1 MVHKAVI
8 LAAGRGTRMQ
18 TLTGSVPKPMLEV
31 AGRPLLAHVI
41 ENLRDAGLEEFLV
54 VTGYLAEQVESCF
67 AGVPWIQL
75 RRQEVLNGTARAAM
89 LARDWVG
96 ADDFLLTFGDILT
109 EPEVYV
115 AMVEKLAGYEA
126 VLAVKH
132 VDDPWRGAAVYAEGD
147 RVTRIIEKPP
157 RGTSTTHWNS
167 AGIYC
172 FRASVWAELARVPLS
187 PRGEYELTDAVRLS
201 LESGA
206 PVTFYAIPGWWRDV
220 GRPEDLKIPDAKSS
234 E

>member
-1 MVHKAVI
+1 MVKKAVI

-18 TLTGSVPKPMLEV
+18 TLTESVPKPMLEV
-31 AGRPLLAHVI
+31 AGRPLLARVV
-41 ENLRDAGLEEFLV
+41 ESLRGAGLEQFLIV
-54 VTGYLAEQVESCF
+54 AGYRAEQVESYF
-67 AGVPWIQL
+67 AKAPGVEF
-75 RRQEVLNGTARAAM
+75 RRQEVRDGTARAAV
-89 LARDWVG
+89 LARDWAG

-109 EPEVYV
+109 EPKVYV
-115 AMVEKLAGYEA
+115 AMAGKLAGYEA

-132 VDDPWRGAAVYAEGD
+132 VDDPWQGAAVYAEGE

-157 RGTSTTHWNS
+157 QGTSTTHWNS

-172 FRASVWAELARVPLS
+172 FRASLWPELARVPLS
-187 PRGEYELTDAVRLS
+187 PRGEYELTDAVRLL
-201 LESGA
+201 LEGGT

-220 GRPEDLKIPDAKSS
+220 GRPEDLRDVP

>member
-1 MVHKAVI
+1 MVKKAVI

-41 ENLRDAGLEEFLV
+41 ENLREAGLQEFLV

-67 AGVPWIQL
+67 AGAPGIEF
-75 RRQEVLNGTARAAM
+75 RRQEVLNGTARAAV
-89 LARDWVG
+89 LARHWGG

-115 AMVEKLAGYEA
+115 AMARKLSGYEA

-132 VDDPWRGAAVYAEGD
+132 VDDPWQGAAVYAEGEQ
-147 RVTRIIEKPP
+147 VNRIIEKPAK
-157 RGTSTTHWNS
+157 GTSTTHWNS

-187 PRGEYELTDAVRLS
+187 PRGEYELTDAIRL
-201 LESGA
+201 LVEGGA

-220 GRPEDLKIPDAKSS
+220 GRHEDLREVP

>member
-1 MVHKAVI
+1 MVKKAVI

-18 TLTGSVPKPMLEV
+18 TLTESVPKPMLEV
-31 AGRPLLAHVI
+31 AGRPLLARVV
-41 ENLRDAGLEEFLV
+41 ENLREAGLEELLI
-54 VTGYLAEQVESCF
+54 VTGYRAEQVESYF
-67 AGVPWIQL
+67 ARESGIEF
-75 RRQEVLNGTARAAM
+75 RRQEVRDGTASAAM
-89 LARDWVG
+89 LAWDWAT

-115 AMVEKLAGYEA
+115 AMARKLAGYEA

-132 VDDPWRGAAVYAEGD
+132 VDDPWPGAAVYAEGD

-157 RGTSTTHWNS
+157 RGTSSTHWNS

-172 FRASVWAELARVPLS
+172 FRASVWTELARVPLS
-187 PRGEYELTDAVRLS
+187 PRGEYELTDAVRL
-201 LESGA
+201 LVEGGA
-206 PVTFYAIPGWWRDV
+206 PVTFYAVPGWWRDI
-220 GRPEDLKIPDAKSS
+220 GRPEDLLGVP